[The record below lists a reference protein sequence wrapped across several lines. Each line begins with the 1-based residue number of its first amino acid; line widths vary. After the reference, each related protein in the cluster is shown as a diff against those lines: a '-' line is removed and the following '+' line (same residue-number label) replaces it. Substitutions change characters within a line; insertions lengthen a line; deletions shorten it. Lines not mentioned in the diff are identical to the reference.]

1 MKRYEPKDIRSIAIV
16 GHSGCGKTSLG
27 EAFFYITGVNTRLGA
42 VDDQTSMLDFEP
54 EEHKRGGSISSAFGA
69 VEWNGTKVNF
79 VDTPGDGNFIYD
91 GRTAMLGADSAI
103 CVVSA
108 VDGMEVNTEKAWR
121 FAIDLSM
128 PVGVFINKMDR
139 ERANPAKALEDIQE
153 VMGVRAIPLQV
164 PVGTE
169 ADFRGVVDLIS
180 KEMVTFAAD
189 DSGKVETGPIPDE
202 VADEVEEATEAMIEA
217 AAEADEELLEKYF
230 DVGELTAEEV
240 RQGLVVGIKTGSFV
254 PVMFGAAGK
263 NHGVGSLLDA
273 LSLFPDPLSGTP
285 RQVRMGD
292 SEDVEELTPD
302 PERPFAGLVVKSV
315 NDPFSGKLTIFRVVA
330 GTIDADTSVIN
341 TTKDGKERFGQ
352 INVVQG
358 KKVVPVG
365 HAMLGDIVAVA
376 KLKDTSTFDTL
387 CADKHPLHVV
397 NEPLPQPMMSYI
409 VRAKS
414 KGDEDKIKA
423 GLLKL
428 MEEDPTLAVS
438 QHELTSEIVMSG
450 MGQTHVDTTIAKL
463 GRKYGVEVELDL
475 PPVPYKETIKGNTR
489 IQGRHKK
496 QTGGRGQ
503 FGDTWLRI
511 APQPRGEGF
520 LFKSEI
526 VGGAIPRQY
535 IPAVEKGIV
544 ESMVRG
550 PLAGY
555 PVVDVLVVLDDGS
568 FHKVDSSEMAFKTAG
583 SKGFKKG
590 FLECSPTLI
599 EPILDLEIVVPN
611 ENTGD
616 IMGDVNSRR
625 GRVITMEP
633 RGRNSVIIAQMPHS
647 EVLEYAKALQ
657 SITGGKGSY
666 TMAFSHNEEVPAHL
680 TQKIIDSSPFK
691 QKEDDD

>member
-1 MKRYEPKDIRSIAIV
+1 MKRYEPQDIRSIALV

-27 EAFFYITGVNTRLGA
+27 EAIFFSAGANTRLGA

-54 EEHKRGGSISSAFGA
+54 EEHKRGGSISSAFGT
-69 VEWNGTKVNF
+69 VEWDGTKVNF
-79 VDTPGDGNFIYD
+79 IDTPGDGNFIYD
-91 GRTAMLGADSAI
+91 GRSAMLGADAAL
-103 CVVSA
+103 CVISA
-108 VDGMEVNTEKAWR
+108 VDGVEVNTEKAWK
-121 FAIDLSM
+121 FATELQI
-128 PVGVFINKMDR
+128 PVGVFVNKMDR
-139 ERANPAKALEDIQE
+139 ERADGPKAVADVQE
-153 VMGVRAIPLQV
+153 VMGIRAIPLQV
-164 PVGTE
+164 PVGKAE
-169 ADFRGVVDLIS
+169 DFRAVVDLIGQQLI
-180 KEMVTFAAD
+180 TFADD
-189 DSGKVETGPIPDE
+189 DSGKVETGPVPDDL
-202 VADEVEEATEAMIEA
+202 ADEVEAATEAMVEA

-230 DVGELTAEEV
+230 DVGELTPDEI
-240 RQGLVVGIKTGSFV
+240 RQGLVAGIQSGSFV
-254 PVMFGAAGK
+254 PVFYGSAHR
-263 NHGVGSLLDA
+263 NYGVGFLLDSLRMFPCA
-273 LSLFPDPLSGTP
+273 LDAAPRRIRIDEDEAELPPDPDHS
-285 RQVRMGD
+285 
-292 SEDVEELTPD
+292 
-302 PERPFAGLVVKSV
+302 FAGLVIKSI
-315 NDPFSGKLTIFRVVA
+315 NDPFSGKLTIFRVLA
-330 GTIDADTSVIN
+330 GSIDADTNVVN
-341 TTKDGKERFGQ
+341 TTKEGKERFGQ
-352 INVVQG
+352 INVLQG

-365 HAMLGDIVAVA
+365 HAVLGDIVAVA

-387 CADKHPLHVV
+387 SADKGGLVFV
-397 NEPLPQPMMSYI
+397 NDPLPQPMMSYI
-409 VRAKS
+409 VRARS

-423 GLLKL
+423 GLIKL
-428 MEEDPTLAVS
+428 MDEDPTLAVG

-450 MGQTHVDTTIAKL
+450 MGQTHVDITIAKL
-463 GRKYGVEVELDL
+463 ARKYGVEVELDL
-475 PPVPYKETIKGNTR
+475 PPVPYKETIKGSTR

-511 APQPRGEGF
+511 EPQPRGEGF
-520 LFKSEI
+520 KFTSEI

-555 PVVDVLVVLDDGS
+555 PVVDVHVVLDDGS

-590 FLECSPTLI
+590 FLECKPTLI

-633 RGRNSVIIAQMPHS
+633 RGRNSVIIAQMPHA
-647 EVLEYAKALQ
+647 EVLEYAKAVQ

-666 TMAFSHNEEVPAHL
+666 TMSFSHNEEVPSHL
-680 TQKIIDSSPFK
+680 ISKIIDSSPFITK
-691 QKEDDD
+691 DEDD